1 MNIFYIGSPQLF
13 GEGASSIHVA
23 RMCEAFAELGHDVE
37 LVLPNR
43 D

>member
-23 RMCEAFAELGHDVE
+23 RMCEAFAEHGHKCRAYSSY
-37 LVLPNR
+37 R